1 MLASRA
7 TQCCAGHCTALDD
20 FHSLD
25 DLQLPV
31 AVKVCPVPG
40 RAGSSELHVL
50 VCQRRVLH
58 TSLRRALRLTHSLTV
73 SVSTRPLTVC
83 LSVTLSASLS
93 LSLCLLSVGWL
104 AGDTYSIFIQ

>member
-31 AVKVCPVPG
+31 AVKSVSSA
-40 RAGSSELHVL
+40 RACRAVASYMCWYVSVACCIHRSAVL
-50 VCQRRVLH
+50 
-58 TSLRRALRLTHSLTV
+58 SDSLTHSL
-73 SVSTRPLTVC
+73 SLSPLVHSLSVC
-83 LSVTLSASLS
+83 LSLCLT